1 MIFMTAVMMSV
12 DENDDDDDD
21 NGDDDDDEDDD
32 DDALIE
38 AKPTLHLLKDDW
50 PTRNCCLSVCTSHL
64 GTFR

>member
-1 MIFMTAVMMSV
+1 MILMTVVMMSV
-12 DENDDDDDD
+12 DDNDDDDDD
-21 NGDDDDDEDDD
+21 NYDDDEDDD
-32 DDALIE
+32 TLIE